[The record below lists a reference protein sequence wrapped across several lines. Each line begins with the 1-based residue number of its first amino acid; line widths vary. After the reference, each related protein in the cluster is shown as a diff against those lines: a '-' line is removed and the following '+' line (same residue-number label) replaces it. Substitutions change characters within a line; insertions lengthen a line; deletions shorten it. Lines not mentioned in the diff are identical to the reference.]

1 MIPEKLRQRL
11 KLPVMAAPLFLVSG
25 PDLVVEACKA
35 GVVGAFPTLNQ
46 RKAEGFEAWLIE
58 IRRRLPDAS
67 SAPSR

>member
-1 MIPEKLRQRL
+1 MISERLRRRL

-46 RKAEGFEAWLIE
+46 RTAEGF
-58 IRRRLPDAS
+58 
-67 SAPSR
+67 